1 MKTNLRVYNIYLN
14 LWPNSNHFTCRKHTF
29 NLLFLFFCAILFFGV
44 SSDCGF
50 IKLLDKIKEY
60 DGENADVITGTFDN
74 YVAAQYSV
82 FGFMRILGDEVKTYS
97 LFKFDNNTNAQAK
110 TPGRTLQDNTS
121 GYDELMSIS
130 FSKYN
135 NSGEQVNLLV
145 SKYIPKYN

>member
-1 MKTNLRVYNIYLN
+1 M
-14 LWPNSNHFTCRKHTF
+14 
-29 NLLFLFFCAILFFGV
+29 LLFCAILFFCV

-60 DGENADVITGTFDN
+60 DGETADVITGNFDN

-97 LFKFDNNTNAQAK
+97 LFKFDNNVNGQRK
-110 TPGRTLQDNTS
+110 TKGRRLQDASS

-145 SKYIPKYN
+145 SKFFAKNI